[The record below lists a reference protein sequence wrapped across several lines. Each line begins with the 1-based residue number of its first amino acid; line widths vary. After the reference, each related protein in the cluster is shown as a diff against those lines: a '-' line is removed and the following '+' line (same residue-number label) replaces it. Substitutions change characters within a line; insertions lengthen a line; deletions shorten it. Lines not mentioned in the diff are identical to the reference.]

1 MRLNVHIL
9 NFWKALRRRG
19 DRRAAIQSQTDHI
32 EPCAE
37 PADTRSH
44 GQELTAALRVLK
56 LGASGAFVVQI
67 AGAGIGL
74 AAHFAIAR
82 LIGKSEYGIFALAL
96 SWVSTL
102 AVIAQLGQDVSVV
115 RFLPGYCL
123 RGDWGKAR
131 GLRRGVGAL
140 VLCASILIAIVGFV
154 VIYGAS
160 ANHEPAWSR
169 TLYIA
174 FSMLPVLTQL
184 QQSSALH
191 RAFKRAISS
200 GIYTAVVR
208 PVILIALL
216 AALVFAGVKVNAVA
230 AMTASVLSAVAAL
243 AISAWDLSRAW
254 PAQHRNVDPKYELR
268 RWATAGVHLSVLS
281 IVVVAGNR
289 IDVLLLG
296 ALAGTSEVGAYY
308 AAAQIAGFALYGLQA
323 ANVVLA
329 PMIAERYDEGDF
341 KGLQL
346 IARRAARL
354 GFMGALAI
362 SIFFVCTG
370 HWVLGL
376 FGKGFASAFVPLLIL
391 LLGYCAVAAMG
402 EVGFMLSMTRYQKQ
416 ATFFALIGI
425 VVNGLTSWMLVP
437 SLGAVGAAIGAAFS
451 MLAWRYLA
459 LRFVIKNLGVNP
471 AIIGGVIAIGTE

>member
-1 MRLNVHIL
+1 
-9 NFWKALRRRG
+9 
-19 DRRAAIQSQTDHI
+19 
-32 EPCAE
+32 
-37 PADTRSH
+37 
-44 GQELTAALRVLK
+44 
-56 LGASGAFVVQI
+56 
-67 AGAGIGL
+67 
-74 AAHFAIAR
+74 
-82 LIGKSEYGIFALAL
+82 
-96 SWVSTL
+96 
-102 AVIAQLGQDVSVV
+102 
-115 RFLPGYCL
+115 
-123 RGDWGKAR
+123 
-131 GLRRGVGAL
+131 
-140 VLCASILIAIVGFV
+140 
-154 VIYGAS
+154 
-160 ANHEPAWSR
+160 
-169 TLYIA
+169 
-174 FSMLPVLTQL
+174 MLPVLTQL

-200 GIYTAVVR
+200 NIYTTVAR
-208 PVILIALL
+208 PIILIVLL
-216 AALVFAGVKVNAVA
+216 AALMLAGIKVNAVA

-254 PAQHRNVDPKYELR
+254 PAQHRNVHPKYELR

-296 ALAGTSEVGAYY
+296 ALAGSNEVGSYY

-329 PMIAERYDEGDF
+329 PMIAERFDVGDF
-341 KGLQL
+341 QGLQV

-391 LLGYCAVAAMG
+391 LLGYCAVTAMG

-425 VVNGLTSWMLVP
+425 VVNALTSCLLVP
-437 SLGAVGAAIGAAFS
+437 SLGAVGAAIGAVFS
-451 MLAWRYLA
+451 IVTWRYLA

>member
-1 MRLNVHIL
+1 MTGLY
-9 NFWKALRRRG
+9 FWRARRRRG
-19 DRRAAIQSQTDHI
+19 GRKAAIQNQTDGI

-37 PADTRSH
+37 LADTRSH

-56 LGASGAFVVQI
+56 RGASGAFIVQI
-67 AGAGIGL
+67 GGAIIGL
-74 AAHFAIAR
+74 AAHFAVAR

-123 RGDWGKAR
+123 RGDWDKAR

-140 VLCASILIAIVGFV
+140 VLCASILIAMIGCLV
-154 VIYGAS
+154 VYGAR
-160 ANHEPAWSR
+160 AKHDPAWSR

-200 GIYTAVVR
+200 GIYTTVVR
-208 PVILIALL
+208 PVILIAIL
-216 AALVFAGVKVNAVA
+216 ASLSLVARVKVDAVV
-230 AMTASVLSAVAAL
+230 AMTASAMSAIGAL

-254 PAQHRNVDPKYELR
+254 PAQHRNAHPKYELR
-268 RWATAGVHLSVLS
+268 MWATAGVHLSLLS
-281 IVVVAGNR
+281 IVIVAGNR

-329 PMIAERYDEGDF
+329 PMIAERYDEGDL
-341 KGLQL
+341 KGLQV

-354 GFMGALAI
+354 GFLGALAT
-362 SIFFVCTG
+362 SVFFLCTG

-376 FGKGFASAFVPLLIL
+376 FGQGFASAFVPLLIL
-391 LLGYCAVAAMG
+391 LLGYCAVTAMG

-425 VVNGLTSWMLVP
+425 VVNGLASCLLVP
-437 SLGAVGAAIGAAFS
+437 SLGAVGAAIGAVLS
-451 MLAWRYLA
+451 MLTWRGLA

>member
-1 MRLNVHIL
+1 MTGPY
-9 NFWKALRRRG
+9 FWRAWRRRG
-19 DRRAAIQSQTDHI
+19 DRKAPIQSQTDRI
-32 EPCAE
+32 EPYAE
-37 PADTRSH
+37 PADTRSR

-56 LGASGAFVVQI
+56 LGASGAFVVQV

-74 AAHFAIAR
+74 VAHLAVAR

-96 SWVSTL
+96 SWVGTL

-123 RGDWGKAR
+123 RGDWDKAR

-140 VLCASILIAIVGFV
+140 VLCASILIAVIGCV

-160 ANHEPAWSR
+160 AKHDPAWSR
-169 TLYIA
+169 TFYIA

-200 GIYTAVVR
+200 NIYTSVAR
-208 PVILIALL
+208 PIILIALL
-216 AALVFAGVKVNAVA
+216 AALSMISRVKVDAVV
-230 AMTASVLSAVAAL
+230 AMTASALSAVAAL

-254 PAQHRNVDPKYELR
+254 PTQHRNVHPKYELR
-268 RWATAGVHLSVLS
+268 RWATAGVHLSLLS
-281 IVVVAGNR
+281 IVIVAGNR

-296 ALAGTSEVGAYY
+296 ALTGTSEVGAYY

-341 KGLQL
+341 KGLQV

-354 GFMGALAI
+354 GFMGALAT

-370 HWVLGL
+370 RWVLGL

-391 LLGYCAVAAMG
+391 LLGYCAVTALG

-425 VVNGLTSWMLVP
+425 VANGLASCLLVP
-437 SLGAVGAAIGAAFS
+437 SLGAVGAAIGAVFS
-451 MLAWRYLA
+451 IVTWRCLA

-471 AIIGGVIAIGTE
+471 AIIGGGIAIRTE